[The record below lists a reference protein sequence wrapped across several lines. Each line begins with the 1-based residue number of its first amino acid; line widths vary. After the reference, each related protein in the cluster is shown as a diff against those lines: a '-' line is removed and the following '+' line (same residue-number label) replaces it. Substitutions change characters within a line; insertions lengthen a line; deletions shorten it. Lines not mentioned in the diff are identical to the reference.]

1 MIFLDAPITSALIA
15 ANIMLSVLAFQS
27 DAFMKKNLF
36 IVGPILRQREYYR
49 MISSGFLHLN
59 LMHLFINMYV
69 LYQIGTVLESGM
81 GPIRFAA
88 LYTVSLIGGSLWSLM
103 ENKKNPLYSALGASG
118 ATSGLIMAYCF
129 LAPTSWFLFP
139 PGPAWFLAIA
149 YFAVTAWL
157 SRLPNQRI
165 GHDAHMGGML
175 FGGACM
181 LLFYPFLWVRFIAA
195 IEQTI
200 GLA

>member
-1 MIFLDAPITSALIA
+1 MIFLQAPITFVLLG
-15 ANIMLSVLAFQS
+15 ANIALSMLAFQNE
-27 DAFMKKNLF
+27 AFMKKNLF
-36 IVGPILRQREYYR
+36 IVGPILRRKEYHR
-49 MISSGFLHLN
+49 LISSGFLHLN
-59 LMHLFINMYV
+59 AMHLFINMYV
-69 LYQIGTVLESGM
+69 LYQIGPVLEIWM
-81 GPIRFAA
+81 GSAQFSALFA
-88 LYTVSLIGGSLWSLM
+88 LSLIGGSLWSLM
-103 ENKKNPLYSALGASG
+103 ENKKNLLYSALGASG

-129 LAPTSWFLFP
+129 LSPDAWFLFP

-157 SRLPNQRI
+157 SRRPNQRI

-175 FGGACM
+175 FGGAYM
-181 LLFYPFLWVRFIAA
+181 IIYEPRLWPRFIDT